1 MTDIVANTDRT
12 FEEFRRDEEIVT
24 NGLNTACI
32 AFYEIGAALTR
43 IRDSRSYLHSR
54 YRTFEEYCKKQF
66 GIGRSHVYRLI
77 DAAAV
82 YANLAPPRGDENPQ
96 LSLSLPNSEAHC
108 RPLAQLTSDQQKAV
122 WAIAAG
128 DAKSPTPSGIKAAI
142 ATVTGNQSQDSTTKK
157 KSMTKPTEPRPHDP
171 DIDLPLEP
179 EPAPTVT
186 GFVEVEATPAPEPTA
201 PQFMEVEVTPVPEP
215 TATPPGTPPPAPKV
229 ATVLQLVDQLTF
241 VDRATVLAY
250 ILKYQ
255 PHGTVYNQLV
265 EYLLKCGCIPPV
277 ERVRFI
283 NQITEHLSEDDR
295 MSIVQHLLVQQPDA
309 SVAEL
314 VLILLERVPE
324 DYVKQVAVKLKQA
337 RALPATPSR

>member
-1 MTDIVANTDRT
+1 MV
-12 FEEFRRDEEIVT
+12 
-24 NGLNTACI
+24 
-32 AFYEIGAALTR
+32 
-43 IRDSRSYLHSR
+43 
-54 YRTFEEYCKKQF
+54 
-66 GIGRSHVYRLI
+66 
-77 DAAAV
+77 
-82 YANLAPPRGDENPQ
+82 
-96 LSLSLPNSEAHC
+96 
-108 RPLAQLTSDQQKAV
+108 
-122 WAIAAG
+122 
-128 DAKSPTPSGIKAAI
+128 
-142 ATVTGNQSQDSTTKK
+142 
-157 KSMTKPTEPRPHDP
+157 KPTEPRPHDP
-171 DIDLPLEP
+171 DVDLPLEP
-179 EPAPTVT
+179 EPEPTT
-186 GFVEVEATPAPEPTA
+186 PGFVTVRKLPGTGTYRPAVHKGGSHTGTGA
-201 PQFMEVEVTPVPEP
+201 
-215 TATPPGTPPPAPKV
+215 TATPYGTPPPAPKV